1 MINTFIFRKILLNC
15 ERQNKAFY
23 KVFKVCFGYN
33 KLRHTNR
40 SYSIAEDLVLT
51 DKIYK
56 LCRSERNSFNCVK
69 QVYRLNTDIIFN
81 VPVDI
86 VREIELTFSFFNVVL
101 FILISCSISYSGIVL
116 KQIESIL
123 YFMSLLSYCFFL
135 KKTIIYSRKN
145 NIFLFLKNSVISY
158 LFLIISLIPSLLFF
172 AGVSDIIFL
181 ISSIYKQV
189 ISYHDLILSFC
200 FFIFISM
207 CYTIELVELFK
218 LYKKYNYL
226 YDNKI

>member
-86 VREIELTFSFFNVVL
+86 VREIELTFWFSSTRTSSNPR
-101 FILISCSISYSGIVL
+101 SI
-116 KQIESIL
+116 
-123 YFMSLLSYCFFL
+123 F
-135 KKTIIYSRKN
+135 
-145 NIFLFLKNSVISY
+145 
-158 LFLIISLIPSLLFF
+158 
-172 AGVSDIIFL
+172 
-181 ISSIYKQV
+181 
-189 ISYHDLILSFC
+189 
-200 FFIFISM
+200 
-207 CYTIELVELFK
+207 
-218 LYKKYNYL
+218 
-226 YDNKI
+226 